1 MQTVTPHIVVR
12 DAGGG
17 GEGGEEERLAPSWE
31 IAFPCPVAA
40 TCRSSSSSGT
50 RT

>member
-12 DAGGG
+12 DAGRAAEWYEQALGA
-17 GEGGEEERLAPSWE
+17 ELE